1 MFLDEVKR
9 EKEFYEQ
16 QRLEDQ
22 KKIEDEEMQNA
33 NSGESFVCLP
43 VFCFF
48 HLGHSQMM
56 KRATIDSSCL
66 QMMWAGHFPAMAN
79 TNKEVLA
86 TKLPQVNSN

>member
-22 KKIEDEEMQNA
+22 KKIEDEEIQNA

-43 VFCFF
+43 VFLLFSF
-48 HLGHSQMM
+48 RS
-56 KRATIDSSCL
+56 
-66 QMMWAGHFPAMAN
+66 FAN
-79 TNKEVLA
+79 DEA
-86 TKLPQVNSN
+86 CYYRF

>member
-1 MFLDEVKR
+1 MKKEGKLLLNKCCQRTHRWRSVVLTISLNVFLDEVKR

-22 KKIEDEEMQNA
+22 KKIEDEEIQNA

-48 HLGHSQMM
+48 YLGHSR
-56 KRATIDSSCL
+56 K
-66 QMMWAGHFPAMAN
+66 
-79 TNKEVLA
+79 
-86 TKLPQVNSN
+86 